1 MKLYTQ
7 KRECLFRLH
16 YTETGCGG
24 GESKAAALPTHAAP
38 CRRLHTV
45 SLRVGDAPATAGDL
59 ATSRSVWKLRMRICH
74 SPSEPGCWKAAGS
87 ATSACHRRVDFS
99 LTPKSATLRPK
110 STTLSSPTLRLRG
123 QAAQQLAIGP

>member
-1 MKLYTQ
+1 MKLYTP
-7 KRECLFRLH
+7 KRECLFRRH

-24 GESKAAALPTHAAP
+24 GESRAAALPTHAAP

-74 SPSEPGCWKAAGS
+74 SPSERYSAPTWACAAHHA
-87 ATSACHRRVDFS
+87 AT
-99 LTPKSATLRPK
+99 
-110 STTLSSPTLRLRG
+110 RG
-123 QAAQQLAIGP
+123 ARARSDRG